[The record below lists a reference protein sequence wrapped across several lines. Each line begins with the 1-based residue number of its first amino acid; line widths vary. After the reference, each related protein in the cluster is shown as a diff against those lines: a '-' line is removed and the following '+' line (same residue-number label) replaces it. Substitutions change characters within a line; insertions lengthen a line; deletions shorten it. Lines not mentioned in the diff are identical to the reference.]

1 MKHLS
6 ETTWEWPYLKGGEA
20 WNDLLDLLQHGNYA
34 KTITRSNIMTKQNKT
49 TVVSPLSKVIDNNVE
64 AEDNTNKE
72 VSMNDATSGTV
83 TLTKAEYEALLKKS
97 TRKAGEKATTCT
109 KKWLCKM
116 KRSEIVLS
124 SAPPQMRYIM
134 NCVAQEAKENPDVEY
149 HESAPI
155 VERLMDPENPDAMQ
169 YGKTYRDESEDVRL
183 KRCIEVMNYYAHP
196 DRRAEAKVVAED
208 FDAR

>member
-1 MKHLS
+1 MS

-20 WNDLLDLLQHGNYA
+20 WKDNLLDITTNYNL
-34 KTITRSNIMTKQNKT
+34 TITRSNIMTKQNKT

-97 TRKAGEKATTCT
+97 TKKAGEKATTCT

-116 KRSEIVLS
+116 KRSEIARS
-124 SAPPQMRYIM
+124 NATPQMKFIM

-169 YGKTYRDESEDVRL
+169 FSKTYRDQSDDIKL
-183 KRCIEVMNYYAHP
+183 KRLIEVMNYYAHP
-196 DRRAEAKVVAED
+196 DFRAEMSDD
-208 FDAR
+208 FDVR

>member
-6 ETTWEWPYLKGGEA
+6 ETTWEWPHLKGGDA
-20 WNDLLDLLQHGNYA
+20 WKDNLLDSTTNYNL
-34 KTITRSNIMTKQNKT
+34 TITRRFIMTKQNKT
-49 TVVSPLSKVIDNNVE
+49 TVVSPLSKVIGNNAE

-72 VSMNDATSGTV
+72 VSMTNAASGTV

-97 TRKAGEKATTCT
+97 TKKAGEKATTCT

-116 KRSEIVLS
+116 KRSEIAKS
-124 SAPPQMRYIM
+124 NATPQMQRIM

-155 VERLMDPENPDAMQ
+155 VERLMDPENPDAMT
-169 YGKTYRDESEDVRL
+169 YGKTYRDASEDVRL
-183 KRCIEVMNYYAHP
+183 KRCIEVMHYYAHP
-196 DRRAEAKVVAED
+196 DFRSEMSDD
-208 FDAR
+208 FDVR

>member
-6 ETTWEWPYLKGGEA
+6 ETIWEWPHPKGGDA
-20 WNDLLDLLQHGNYA
+20 WNDLLDLLQYGNYA
-34 KTITRSNIMTKQNKT
+34 KTITRRFIMTKQNKT
-49 TVVSPLSKVIDNNVE
+49 TVVSPLSKVIGNNVE

-72 VSMNDATSGTV
+72 VSMTNAASGTV

-97 TRKAGEKATTCT
+97 TKKAGEKATTCT

-116 KRSEIVLS
+116 KRSEIAKS
-124 SAPPQMRYIM
+124 NATPQMQRIM

-155 VERLMDPENPDAMQ
+155 VERLMDPENPDAMT
-169 YGKTYRDESEDVRL
+169 YGKTYRDASEDVRL

-196 DRRAEAKVVAED
+196 DFRSEMSDD
-208 FDAR
+208 FDVR

>member
-1 MKHLS
+1 MS

-20 WNDLLDLLQHGNYA
+20 WNNLLDLLQHGNYA
-34 KTITRSNIMTKQNKT
+34 KTITRSNIMTKQTNT
-49 TVVSPLSKVIDNNVE
+49 TVVSPLSKVISNPADAKE
-64 AEDNTNKE
+64 NTNKE

-83 TLTKAEYEALLKKS
+83 TLTKAEYESLLKKS
-97 TRKAGEKATTCT
+97 TKKAGEKATTCT

-116 KRSEIVLS
+116 KRSEIAKS
-124 SAPPQMRYIM
+124 GATPQMKFIM
-134 NCVAQEAKENPDVEY
+134 NCVAQEAKENPEVEY

-169 YGKTYRDESEDVRL
+169 FSKTYRDESEDVRL

-196 DRRAEAKVVAED
+196 DRRGDAKVVADD

>member
-1 MKHLS
+1 MS

-20 WNDLLDLLQHGNYA
+20 WNDLLDSTTNYNL
-34 KTITRSNIMTKQNKT
+34 TITRSNIMTKQNKLT
-49 TVVSPLSKVIDNNVE
+49 VPVVSPLSKVIDNNVE

-97 TRKAGEKATTCT
+97 TKKAGEKATTCT

-116 KRSEIVLS
+116 KRSEIARS
-124 SAPPQMRYIM
+124 NATPQMQRIM
-134 NCVAQEAKENPDVEY
+134 NCIAQEAKENPDVEY

-155 VERLMDPENPDAMQ
+155 VERLMDPENPDAMT
-169 YGKTYRDESEDVRL
+169 YGKTYRDASEDVRL

-196 DRRAEAKVVAED
+196 DFRAEMSDD
-208 FDAR
+208 FDVR

>member
-1 MKHLS
+1 MKRLS

-34 KTITRSNIMTKQNKT
+34 KTITRSNIMTKQTNT
-49 TVVSPLSKVIDNNVE
+49 TVVSPLSKVISNPAD
-64 AEDNTNKE
+64 AKDNTNKE

-83 TLTKAEYEALLKKS
+83 TLTKAEYESLLKKS
-97 TRKAGEKATTCT
+97 TKKAGEKATTCT

-116 KRSEIVLS
+116 KRSEIARS
-124 SAPPQMRYIM
+124 NATPQMQRIM
-134 NCVAQEAKENPDVEY
+134 NCIAQEAKENPDVEY

-155 VERLMDPENPDAMQ
+155 VERLMDPENPDAMT
-169 YGKTYRDESEDVRL
+169 YGKTYRDASEDVRL

-196 DRRAEAKVVAED
+196 DFRAEMSDD
-208 FDAR
+208 FDVR

>member
-1 MKHLS
+1 MS

-20 WNDLLDLLQHGNYA
+20 WKDNLLDITTNYNL
-34 KTITRSNIMTKQNKT
+34 TITRSNIMTKQNKT

-97 TRKAGEKATTCT
+97 TKKAGEKATTCT

-116 KRSEIVLS
+116 KRSEIARS
-124 SAPPQMRYIM
+124 NATPQMKFIM
-134 NCVAQEAKENPDVEY
+134 NCVAQEAKENPEVEY

-169 YGKTYRDESEDVRL
+169 FSKTYRDQSDDIKL
-183 KRCIEVMNYYAHP
+183 KRLIEVMNYYAHP
-196 DRRAEAKVVAED
+196 DFRAEMSDD
-208 FDAR
+208 FDVR

>member
-20 WNDLLDLLQHGNYA
+20 WKDNLLDITTNYNL
-34 KTITRSNIMTKQNKT
+34 TITRSNIMTKQNKT

-97 TRKAGEKATTCT
+97 TKKAGEKATTCT

-116 KRSEIVLS
+116 KRSEIARS
-124 SAPPQMRYIM
+124 NATPQMQRIM
-134 NCVAQEAKENPDVEY
+134 NCIAQEAKENPDVEY

-155 VERLMDPENPDAMQ
+155 VERLMDPENPDAMT
-169 YGKTYRDESEDVRL
+169 YGKTYRDASEDVRL

-196 DRRAEAKVVAED
+196 DFRAEMSDD
-208 FDAR
+208 FDVR

>member
-1 MKHLS
+1 MS

-20 WNDLLDLLQHGNYA
+20 WKDNLLDITTNYNL
-34 KTITRSNIMTKQNKT
+34 TITRSNIMTKQTNT

-83 TLTKAEYEALLKKS
+83 TLTKAEYEALLKKG
-97 TRKAGEKATTCT
+97 TKKAGEKATTCT

-116 KRSEIVLS
+116 KRSEIATS
-124 SAPPQMRYIM
+124 GATPQMRFIM
-134 NCVAQEAKENPDVEY
+134 NCIAQEAKENPDVEY

-169 YGKTYRDESEDVRL
+169 FSKTYRDASEDVKL
-183 KRCIEVMNYYAHP
+183 KRLIEVMNYYAHP
-196 DRRAEAKVVAED
+196 DFRAEMSDD
-208 FDAR
+208 FDVR

>member
-6 ETTWEWPYLKGGEA
+6 ETTWEWSHPKGGEA
-20 WNDLLDLLQHGNYA
+20 WNDLLDLLQYGNYA
-34 KTITRSNIMTKQNKT
+34 KTITRRFIMKSNKNVTSNA
-49 TVVSPLSKVIDNNVE
+49 VSPLSKVIGNNVE

-97 TRKAGEKATTCT
+97 TKKAGEKATTCT

-116 KRSEIVLS
+116 KRSEIATS
-124 SAPPQMRYIM
+124 GATPQMRFIM
-134 NCVAQEAKENPDVEY
+134 NCVAQEAKENPEVEY

-169 YGKTYRDESEDVRL
+169 FSKTYRDKSEDVRL
-183 KRCIEVMNYYAHP
+183 RRLIEVMNYYAHP
-196 DRRAEAKVVAED
+196 DFRAEMSDD
-208 FDAR
+208 FDVR

>member
-1 MKHLS
+1 MS

-20 WNDLLDLLQHGNYA
+20 WKDNLLDITTNYNL
-34 KTITRSNIMTKQNKT
+34 TITRSNIMTKQNKT

-83 TLTKAEYEALLKKS
+83 TLTKAEYEALLKKG
-97 TRKAGEKATTCT
+97 TKKAGEKATTCT

-116 KRSEIVLS
+116 KRSEIATS
-124 SAPPQMRYIM
+124 GATPQMRFIM
-134 NCVAQEAKENPDVEY
+134 NCIAQEAKENPDVEY

-169 YGKTYRDESEDVRL
+169 FSKTYRDASEDVKL
-183 KRCIEVMNYYAHP
+183 KRLIEVMNYYAHP
-196 DRRAEAKVVAED
+196 DFRAEMSDD
-208 FDAR
+208 FDVR

>member
-20 WNDLLDLLQHGNYA
+20 WKDNLLDITTNYNL
-34 KTITRSNIMTKQNKT
+34 TITRSNIMTKQNKT

-83 TLTKAEYEALLKKS
+83 TLTKAEYELLVKKS
-97 TRKAGEKATTCT
+97 TKKVGDKATTCT
-109 KKWLCKM
+109 KKWMCKM
-116 KRSEIVLS
+116 KRSEIVTS
-124 SAPPQMRYIM
+124 GATPQMRFIM
-134 NCVAQEAKENPDVEY
+134 NCVAQEAKENPKVEY

-169 YGKTYRDESEDVRL
+169 FGKTYRDKSEGVRL
-183 KRCIEVMNYYAHP
+183 RRLIEVMNYYAHP
-196 DRRAEAKVVAED
+196 DFRAEMSDD
-208 FDAR
+208 FDVR